1 MRSLEFL
8 DLAANNFS
16 GQLPNSIGSLQSLKE
31 LNLSKN
37 QFMGS
42 LPESFMNCINF
53 KVLNVGHNLF
63 TGNLPSWVFK
73 LALKSV
79 SASENRFN
87 GNIDYPNTLLLAASY
102 QSLQV
107 LYLSSNALFG
117 GVPSAIGNFSR
128 LRILNISRNSLGG
141 FHPT

>member
-8 DLAANNFS
+8 DLSANNFS
-16 GQLPNSIGSLQSLKE
+16 GQIPNSIGSLQSLIE

-42 LPESFMNCINF
+42 LPDSFMNCINL
-53 KVLNVGHNLF
+53 KVLDVGHNLF

-73 LALKSV
+73 LALESV

-87 GNIDYPNTLLLAASY
+87 GNLDYPNTLLLAASIKAFK
-102 QSLQV
+102 S
-107 LYLSSNALFG
+107 
-117 GVPSAIGNFSR
+117 
-128 LRILNISRNSLGG
+128 
-141 FHPT
+141 